1 MKLPSITL
9 TQAQISRIEESI
21 QKEWL
26 ITNGI
31 GGYASCTVPAVN
43 TRKYHGLL
51 TAALNPP
58 GNRTVCLSKLD
69 EDLIFGNQVYRL
81 GSNDFGDTIYP
92 EGFTL
97 LSQFSLSP
105 FPKYTFDVGG
115 VKLEKTIFMPQG
127 KNVVHVIYH
136 ILNSSQ
142 QEGKLLLYPLM
153 SCRYFHNVASKHD
166 WSMNFQQTQ
175 TSHEVQ
181 VSFPNQHVAVTCQC
195 TQGEFNPNINWL
207 EKLNYRVDASNGE
220 SSIDDCFQSGFFEV
234 NVPVGESKFAVVAA
248 VNQPEEV
255 SDLEFDIIE
264 SSFKREV
271 KRQTDLLDAFYNFN
285 SSIPESDWLSWIV
298 LAADSFVVQNEF
310 GEKSIIAGYHWFEP
324 WGRDTFISMPGLL
337 LVRGRFCDAREV
349 LQTFSNYLN
358 EGLIPNFVAD
368 HSGQAG
374 YNTVDA
380 TLWFVNSVWQYL
392 KYTADTA
399 FVQDK
404 LWGKLQSIIDWHQKG
419 TMYEIRVDSDGLLMH
434 GSRLTWMDAMVG
446 GNAITAREG
455 KAVEIQ
461 ALWYNT
467 LQIMHALAE
476 KFKEKELQEKYAE
489 MANKAS
495 QSFNSKFWNPNFNCL
510 FDVYASDG
518 ADPSLRPNQIF
529 AVSLDFCMLDKE
541 RCRHVVEV
549 VQSGLFTPYGLR
561 TLSFDDPKFVGMCA
575 GERHNRDKAYH
586 NGTIWPWLL
595 GPFITANLKV
605 NNYSPESR
613 AFASKNF
620 VEPLFQGAVA
630 QSGLGS
636 VNEIYDCESPNTP
649 RGCISQAWSVAEPLR
664 AYIEDVLMI
673 RPKFEKQFLD
683 V

>member
-9 TQAQISRIEESI
+9 TKEQISRIEESM

-31 GGYASCTVPAVN
+31 GGYASCTIPAIN

-51 TAALNPP
+51 TAALTPP

-69 EDLIFGNQVYRL
+69 EDLIFGSSVYRL

-92 EGFTL
+92 EGFKL
-97 LSQFSLSP
+97 ISQFSLSP
-105 FPKYTFDVGG
+105 FPKYTYTVEGAT
-115 VKLEKTIFMPQG
+115 LEKTIFMPQG
-127 KNVVHVIYH
+127 KNVVYVIYH
-136 ILNSSQ
+136 ILNSSR
-142 QEGKLLLYPLM
+142 QEGKLVLYPM
-153 SCRYFHNVASKHD
+153 MTCRYFHNVASKYD
-166 WSMNFQQTQ
+166 WSMNFQQSQ
-175 TSHEVQ
+175 TPHEVQ
-181 VSFPNQHVAVTCQC
+181 VSFPNQHVALTCQC
-195 TQGEFNPNINWL
+195 TDGDFVPNINWI
-207 EKLNYRVDASNGE
+207 EKIHYRVDASNGE
-220 SSIDDCFQSGFFEV
+220 SSVDDCFQPGFFEV
-234 NVPVGESKFAVVAA
+234 NVPVGESKFAVAAA
-248 VNQPEEV
+248 VNQAQAVSEV
-255 SDLEFDIIE
+255 DFEAIE
-264 SSFKREV
+264 TSFKREV
-271 KRQTDLLDAFYNFN
+271 QRQTDLLGAFYNFN

-298 LAADSFVVQNEF
+298 KAADSFVVQNEF
-310 GEKSIIAGYHWFEP
+310 GEKSVIAGYHWVEP

-337 LVRGRFCDAREV
+337 LVRGRFCDARAV
-349 LQTFSNYLN
+349 LQTFSDYLH

-404 LWGKLQSIIDWHQKG
+404 LWVKLQSIIDWHQKG
-419 TMYEIRVDSDGLLMH
+419 TMYGIHVDSDGLLMH

-446 GNAITAREG
+446 GNAITARAG

-467 LQIMHALAE
+467 LKIMQTLAS

-489 MANKAS
+489 MASKTA
-495 QSFNSKFWNPNFNCL
+495 QSFNSKFWNPQLNCL
-510 FDVYASDG
+510 FDVYAPDA

-529 AVSLDFCMLDKE
+529 VASLDFCMLDTE
-541 RCRHVVEV
+541 RCKHVVEV
-549 VQSGLFTPYGLR
+549 VQNSLVTPYGLR

-605 NNYSPESR
+605 NNYSQESR
-613 AFASKNF
+613 EFASKNF
-620 VEPLFQGAVA
+620 VQPLFQVAVA

-636 VNEIYDCESPNTP
+636 VNEIYDCEQPNTP
-649 RGCISQAWSVAEPLR
+649 RGCISQMECS
-664 AYIEDVLMI
+664 
-673 RPKFEKQFLD
+673 
-683 V
+683 